1 MNSTAM
7 ILTEVKSKYPS
18 QAQKVEELFE
28 NNKEFR
34 SICLD
39 YSYCQQSISRLK
51 QDYVDKKDAITD
63 FEQLLINL
71 EDEMKSFL
79 LK

>member
-1 MNSTAM
+1 M
-7 ILTEVKSKYPS
+7 ILTEVKSRYPS

-51 QDYVDKKDAITD
+51 QDYDDKKDAIKD
-63 FEQLLINL
+63 FEQLLVAL
-71 EDEMKSFL
+71 EIEMKSFL
-79 LK
+79 VK

>member
-51 QDYVDKKDAITD
+51 QDYDDKKDAIKD
-63 FEQLLINL
+63 FEQLLVAL
-71 EDEMKSFL
+71 ETEMKSFL
-79 LK
+79 VK